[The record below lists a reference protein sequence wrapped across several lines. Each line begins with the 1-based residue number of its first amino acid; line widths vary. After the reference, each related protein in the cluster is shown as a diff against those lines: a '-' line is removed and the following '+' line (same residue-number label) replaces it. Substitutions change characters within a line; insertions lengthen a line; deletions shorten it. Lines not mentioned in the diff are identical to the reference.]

1 MPVRWQ
7 VPGKARASMLG
18 VSWRDVGSQ
27 DKPVNPSVLKGSFE
41 DIQELFFAGR
51 LPSRRLVVLGQAGAG
66 KSMLAIRLARNLL
79 SGRRAGDRVP
89 IVVTVAT
96 WQPRTETLLD
106 FASGQLIRDHP
117 GLGSVVSATD
127 GQQPT
132 IAFGLAATGKLM
144 LILDG
149 LDEIPATLRADALR
163 RISDLGSDAPLVVT
177 SRTAEYELAVEELGR
192 GLPRAAVVE
201 VLPLTPGEIKKY
213 LTEATAPPASRWKPV
228 FDHLAQHRTSD
239 LAKVMQTP
247 LMIWLARTIYAT
259 RDSTPGEIVPLAVS
273 GGPAAIENH
282 LMSKLV
288 SAAFTPG
295 EYSTAAA
302 IRWNAE
308 SAEGWLRFIAQHL
321 KQEETPDFA
330 WWDLNRCAPR
340 IVHGIVGG
348 VPIAIPIAL
357 VVGVVAGITK
367 NPLAGLIDGV
377 VAGSGV
383 GLLAGLPGGLSSWRK
398 MAPSRVELHVRDNI
412 GRLTT
417 RLVLGLLFGFGFG
430 ALIGLP
436 IIFLYG
442 PAYGLLVALALGP
455 AIGFALTLRQLFNV
469 SSDVSTAV
477 SPASILHD
485 DMMSAIVQASM
496 GGIGLAVGAVIALL
510 VIVRFGIATG
520 IGIGVAYGLVY
531 GITFGFG
538 IRASRINTPAFTTFM
553 IARAWLAAH
562 RRLPWSLMPFLED
575 AHKIG
580 VLRQQGAVYQ
590 FRHATLQDYLAT
602 YEVKGKR

>member
-1 MPVRWQ
+1 MAARRASRRRLLASVVLFGIGVILFLLAAFLYAKGLQWANEFSGVAGLFVAVAALLSPLAVRMVVWLRQGAVVPASVSLSQAADELAESLDLQWAEQEGIRKVNNPWPMPVRWQ

-377 VAGSGV
+377 VAGEASG
-383 GLLAGLPGGLSSWRK
+383 SWRGS
-398 MAPSRVELHVRDNI
+398 P
-412 GRLTT
+412 
-417 RLVLGLLFGFGFG
+417 
-430 ALIGLP
+430 
-436 IIFLYG
+436 
-442 PAYGLLVALALGP
+442 VA
-455 AIGFALTLRQLFNV
+455 
-469 SSDVSTAV
+469 
-477 SPASILHD
+477 
-485 DMMSAIVQASM
+485 
-496 GGIGLAVGAVIALL
+496 
-510 VIVRFGIATG
+510 
-520 IGIGVAYGLVY
+520 
-531 GITFGFG
+531 
-538 IRASRINTPAFTTFM
+538 
-553 IARAWLAAH
+553 
-562 RRLPWSLMPFLED
+562 
-575 AHKIG
+575 
-580 VLRQQGAVYQ
+580 
-590 FRHATLQDYLAT
+590 
-602 YEVKGKR
+602 